1 MKIFVFGSG
10 GMLGSTLCSFLQ
22 SQKTNDILVI
32 PLTRQDMDVSKA
44 SFETL
49 SQTLI
54 TANEGDVV
62 VNCAGLIPQY
72 AYGMC
77 SSDDIF
83 FAINS
88 FFPQCLASFCNIR
101 KLHLIHIS
109 TDCVFSGNGTG
120 AYLESSTADETN
132 VYGRSKFLG
141 EPNIT
146 ATILRTSIIGEE
158 KRQHKS
164 LLDWA
169 RTQRGK
175 INGFANH
182 RWNGVTCVTLS
193 DIIHKIIKAG
203 LWWKGVRHIFSPSTV
218 SKYEL
223 LKYIATV
230 YELKESEL
238 DILPVQCS
246 QAIDKSLAS
255 DYRTCESF
263 QIPPIE
269 QQLAIARQFYIEQNK

>member
-1 MKIFVFGSG
+1 MKIFIFGSG

-22 SQKTNDILVI
+22 SQNITII

-44 SFETL
+44 SYETL
-49 SQTLI
+49 TQTL
-54 TANEGDVV
+54 AAACEGDVV

-72 AYGMC
+72 GIC
-77 SSDDIF
+77 SSDDMF

-120 AYLESSTADETN
+120 SYLESSVADETK

-158 KRQHKS
+158 KRQHNS

-169 RTQRGK
+169 RAQRGK

-182 RWNGVTCVTLS
+182 RWNGVTCVMLS
-193 DIIHKIIKAG
+193 DIILKIIKAG

-223 LKYIATV
+223 LKHIATV
-230 YELKESEL
+230 YELKETEL

-263 QIPPIE
+263 HIPPIE
-269 QQLAIARQFYIEQNK
+269 QQLTIARQFYIEQNKQCL